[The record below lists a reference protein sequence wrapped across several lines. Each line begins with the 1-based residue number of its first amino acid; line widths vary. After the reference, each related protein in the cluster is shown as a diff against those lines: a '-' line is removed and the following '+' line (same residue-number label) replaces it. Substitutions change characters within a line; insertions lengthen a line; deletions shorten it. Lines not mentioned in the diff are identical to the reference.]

1 LSIKHLIWCFIIQI
15 HHLLGYDPSDIFNTN
30 KKKKIIKNSNI
41 KILNSSQ
48 DISIIG
54 NNNKLYRGRID
65 SCEIIPLKNS
75 KEIKSKL
82 QTNIIENN
90 ENIKINFDQFDQIN
104 KTIADEHLFEYLD
117 WQTQFNEQV
126 IRKRKTIVIIV
137 LHHLFY

>member
-1 LSIKHLIWCFIIQI
+1 MEIFHRDKDVLIM
-15 HHLLGYDPSDIFNTN
+15 
-30 KKKKIIKNSNI
+30 
-41 KILNSSQ
+41 
-48 DISIIG
+48 G
-54 NNNKLYRGRID
+54 NNKKLYRGRID

-82 QTNIIENN
+82 RKNIDENN
-90 ENIKINFDQFDQIN
+90 ETIKINFDQVDQIN

-126 IRKRKTIVIIV
+126 IRKRKTIVVIV